1 MEKEPEEVPNDQSS
15 NEENST
21 KDSETRTL
29 KKARL
34 GCDVCYLSKSET
46 GKGISKDSLVFLI
59 FQKTRVSLSI
69 SFVRYSTV
77 VWTRKLN

>member
-1 MEKEPEEVPNDQSS
+1 MEKEPEEAQNDQSS
-15 NEENST
+15 NEEKST

-46 GKGISKDSLVFLI
+46 GKGISTDSLVFL
-59 FQKTRVSLSI
+59 FFSK
-69 SFVRYSTV
+69 
-77 VWTRKLN
+77 N